1 MSNRDGPAGEN
12 SLEVGSPKRSNARDW
27 IWVTHGIYMRFWVSA
42 HGNPNVHV
50 TFGHRSGVDH
60 PGDVDKGPALLD
72 WLLEALSAVQERLEA
87 DQGPGAQ
94 LRLRK
99 RRLP

>member
-1 MSNRDGPAGEN
+1 MSNRDGPADESFSGGRGVN
-12 SLEVGSPKRSNARDW
+12 PGKNRDW
-27 IWVTHGIYMRFWVSA
+27 VWVTHGIYMRLWVST

-50 TFGHRSGVDH
+50 SFGHRSGVDA
-60 PGDVDKGPALLD
+60 PGNVDKGPALLD
-72 WLLEALSAVQERLEA
+72 WLLEVLSAAQERLEA

-99 RRLP
+99 R